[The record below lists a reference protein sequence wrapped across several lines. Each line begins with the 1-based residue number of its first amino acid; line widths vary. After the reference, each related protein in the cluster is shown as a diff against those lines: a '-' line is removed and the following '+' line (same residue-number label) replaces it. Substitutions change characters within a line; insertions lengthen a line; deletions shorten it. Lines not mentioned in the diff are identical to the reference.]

1 MTGVGGFWSTLTE
14 TERQALR
21 RVGCVHGYS
30 AGQTILRRS
39 GTDRWVAVLLAGR
52 VRVIGT
58 NSGRKTVIAV
68 RQRGDILGELS
79 LIDGRPR
86 SAAVEAVTSV
96 RALVLTPQQ
105 LTQVTEQHPR
115 LLRVLLDVV
124 AGRLREA
131 DQRRMA
137 FTAELR
143 TRLVSILVE
152 MAERDGRPS
161 PDGVA
166 IPITSQTDL
175 ADLIGTSRES
185 FGRALRE
192 LRDRGLVSTVRG
204 VITVHDLAG
213 LRRLTDPAGSGGD
226 PTDDPVHARA
236 RS

>member
-1 MTGVGGFWSTLTE
+1 M
-14 TERQALR
+14 
-21 RVGCVHGYS
+21 
-30 AGQTILRRS
+30 
-39 GTDRWVAVLLAGR
+39 AVLLAGR
-52 VRVIGT
+52 VRVIGA
-58 NSGRKTVIAV
+58 NSGRRTVIAV

-86 SAAVEAVTSV
+86 SAEVEAVTSV

-105 LTQVTEQHPR
+105 LTQVTERHPR

-137 FTAELR
+137 FTTELR

-213 LRRLTDPAGSGGD
+213 LRRLTDPTGSGSD
-226 PTDDPVHARA
+226 PTGGPVHARHVPELPGIH
-236 RS
+236 